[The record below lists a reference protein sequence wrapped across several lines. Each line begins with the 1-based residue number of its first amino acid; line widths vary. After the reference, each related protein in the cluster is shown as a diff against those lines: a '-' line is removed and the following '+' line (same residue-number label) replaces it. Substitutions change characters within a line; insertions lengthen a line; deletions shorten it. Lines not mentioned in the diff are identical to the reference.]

1 MKIEVGFL
9 FQNNASSCE
18 ESCAFLAQL
27 QNVSSILAGDG
38 FLPPKPSIPKV
49 TSKNFTSISLEW
61 DPVQNASGT
70 AVYLVEVTFTGEQSR
85 FSPRYLSEVN
95 CSDITFRSA
104 SLLSLFWSSSTT
116 RLRHFFLQC
125 INTKLASSIRRNVV
139 EKLVYACDA
148 FRVTQSSFLI
158 FLFPT

>member
-125 INTKLASSIRRNVV
+125 INSKLATRRNVV

-158 FLFPT
+158 FLLPT